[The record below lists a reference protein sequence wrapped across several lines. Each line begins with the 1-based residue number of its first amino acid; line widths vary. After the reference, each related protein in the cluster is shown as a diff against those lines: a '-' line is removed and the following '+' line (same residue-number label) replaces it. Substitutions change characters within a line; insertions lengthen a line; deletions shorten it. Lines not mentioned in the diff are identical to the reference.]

1 MPRDMPSTTR
11 EFAQLEESMAHERK
25 CVPSRAPRRSGRVR
39 FHFRPALSRAP
50 GDHHPTDLDIP
61 FSRMSIGVARLS
73 AHAASIRAERIDVEA
88 SAVAASETAKIM
100 ARVGAGEEAS
110 KKGDDDD
117 FVWPVLG
124 TKLPTHR
131 RRHVKHWK
139 ETRFAPEPLS

>member
-25 CVPSRAPRRSGRVR
+25 
-39 FHFRPALSRAP
+39 
-50 GDHHPTDLDIP
+50 
-61 FSRMSIGVARLS
+61 MSIGVARLS
-73 AHAASIRAERIDVEA
+73 AHAASIRAEQIDVEA

-100 ARVGAGEEAS
+100 ARVAAGDEAS

-139 ETRFAPEPLS
+139 ETHFAPEPLS